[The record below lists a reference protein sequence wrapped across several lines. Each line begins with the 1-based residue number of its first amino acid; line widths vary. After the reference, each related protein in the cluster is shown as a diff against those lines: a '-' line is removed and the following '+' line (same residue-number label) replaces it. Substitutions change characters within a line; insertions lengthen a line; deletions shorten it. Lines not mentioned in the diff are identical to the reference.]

1 MKLFFV
7 SDIHS
12 HYNKTIEALNNVGYN
27 ENNPNHL
34 LIVVGDIFDRF
45 VETVEVYEWLF
56 RLTKENKAIVL
67 SGNHHKFLIDFLE
80 GSVSPWNYMHNG
92 LRDTIADFWHRTL
105 PFESWCMIEGNC
117 LLTDMTQEMYAKWA
131 RICRNDI
138 NKEYPELLPWLKSM
152 PRYFESKSIIATH
165 GALDLKVPDW
175 HYPHCYRHS
184 LRDWDALDFDDGSF
198 IKCKNTTGKTIVL
211 GHFDTGSLRERYGL
225 GDSDDYSILITDDN
239 KVFIDGCVVLTKKV
253 NVYVVEDELLE
264 VKNELEI

>member
-12 HYNKTIEALNNVGYN
+12 HYDKTIEALNNVGYD

-34 LIVVGDIFDRF
+34 LTVVGDIFDRY
-45 VETVEVYEWLF
+45 TQTIEVYEWLL

-80 GSVSPWNYMHNG
+80 GSINPWNYLHNG
-92 LRDTIADFWHRTL
+92 LRDTIADFWHRTS
-105 PFESWCMIEGNC
+105 PFESWCAIEGNC
-117 LLTDMTQEMYAKWA
+117 DMTQETYAKWA
-131 RICRNDI
+131 KICRDDI

-175 HYPHCYRHS
+175 HYPHCYRNS
-184 LRDWDALDFDDGSF
+184 LVDWDALDFDDGSF

-211 GHFDTGSLRERYGL
+211 GHFDTASLREMYKL

-264 VKNELEI
+264 VKDELEI

>member
-12 HYNKTIEALNNVGYN
+12 HYDKTIEALNNVGYD

-34 LIVVGDIFDRF
+34 LIVVGDIFDRY
-45 VETVEVYEWLF
+45 TQTIEVYKWLF

-80 GSVSPWNYMHNG
+80 GSVNPWNYMWNG
-92 LRDTIADFWHRTL
+92 LNDTIADFLHRTI
-105 PFESWCMIEGNC
+105 PFESWCILERNC
-117 LLTDMTQEMYAKWA
+117 EMTQEAYTKWA

-175 HYPHCYRHS
+175 HNPHCYRGS
-184 LRDWDALDFDDGSF
+184 LLDWDALDFDDGSF

-211 GHFDTGSLRERYGL
+211 GHFDTGSLREMNGL

-264 VKNELEI
+264 VKDELEV

>member
-12 HYNKTIEALNNVGYN
+12 HYDKTIEALNNAGYD
-27 ENNPNHL
+27 ESNPNHL
-34 LIVVGDIFDRF
+34 LIVVGDIFDRY
-45 VETVEVYEWLF
+45 TQTIEVYKWLF

-80 GSVSPWNYMHNG
+80 GSINPWNYMHNG

-175 HYPHCYRHS
+175 HNPHCYRGS
-184 LRDWDALDFDDGSF
+184 LLDWDALDFDDGSF

-211 GHFDTGSLRERYGL
+211 GHFDTGSLREMYGL

-264 VKNELEI
+264 VKDELEV